1 MNDPIGDI
9 LETWSCFKSLC
20 VCLAFFVLFCFVTE
34 VPHKCVSTGSA
45 NGSYVYPLYYVSL
58 ARMEKRGRNQF
69 FLPRHTAKLSILPS
83 PFGMPLQNFIWE
95 HKIYYCTCKSICLIS
110 HQRTDPT
117 VEYSLK
123 NGAAVKQLPFAIRT
137 KIHSFNI
144 RLRDSEKNSQKAK
157 LFFKKAI

>member
-1 MNDPIGDI
+1 M
-9 LETWSCFKSLC
+9 
-20 VCLAFFVLFCFVTE
+20 CLDGLQCW
-34 VPHKCVSTGSA
+34 
-45 NGSYVYPLYYVSL
+45 SYVNPLYYVSL

-83 PFGMPLQNFIWE
+83 LFGMPLQNFIWE

-123 NGAAVKQLPFAIRT
+123 NGATVKQLPLAIRT

-144 RLRDSEKNSQKAK
+144 RLWDSEKNSQKAK
-157 LFFKKAI
+157 LFFKKAIYKQVCLQLRGQNKGRISPILETLQWLSNE